1 MTCRVLFQ
9 NRVQPEPGAS
19 AVALSEWVRHVHLHI
34 LGNDLVKGRLR
45 HGPDVLQSCLQI
57 EDGRKA
63 EIALCNVDRA
73 YLPRKVVYPIK
84 EVFVDLRKA
93 PKSSHSKCP
102 VGPSQTIPAP
112 ALRSVLPLCKPL
124 RNR

>member
-1 MTCRVLFQ
+1 MTCPSSFFQ

-93 PKSSHSKCP
+93 PKSSHLKG
-102 VGPSQTIPAP
+102 VQ
-112 ALRSVLPLCKPL
+112 
-124 RNR
+124 